1 MLPLLALLIIVIV
14 SLLVVRVGT
23 NALVLTGMSQEAAKF
38 QAASAFFGVGFT
50 TSEAEMVMR
59 HSMRRG
65 VVLKLIIAGNV
76 GLTSAMATLIVT
88 FVANDNSEGS
98 SHLLQAGLTVLGIAS
113 VAFLLNL
120 KIVKKPVDA
129 LMIHY
134 LKSSGVVRAMDYEL
148 LLKVEDGFSVS
159 EVTINDAH
167 PWCGKKL
174 MESRPSDCGVVVLN
188 VRHADGG
195 FTGAPDKDF
204 QLSSGDELMIYG
216 ADLCVRKVANNMSE
230 KEDLE

>member
-59 HSMRRG
+59 HSVRRG

-76 GLTSAMATLIVT
+76 GLTSALATLIVT
-88 FVANDNSEGS
+88 FVTNDNSEGGG
-98 SHLLQAGLTVLGIAS
+98 HLMQVIATVFGIAS

-148 LLKVEDGFSVS
+148 LLKVEEGFSVS
-159 EVTINDAH
+159 EVTISPGH

-174 MESRPSDCGVVVLN
+174 MESRPSDNGVVVLN

-204 QLSSGDELMIYG
+204 LMKSGDELMIYG
-216 ADLCVRKVANNMSE
+216 ADASVRKVANNLSE
-230 KEDLE
+230 DEVQD

>member
-1 MLPLLALLIIVIV
+1 MVPLFALMIIVIV

-23 NALVLTGMSQEAAKF
+23 NALALTGMSQEAAKF

-59 HSMRRG
+59 HSVRRG
-65 VVLKLIIAGNV
+65 VILKLIIAGNV

-88 FVANDNSEGS
+88 FVKNDPTKM
-98 SHLLQAGLTVLGIAS
+98 SHGMQIALTVLGVTAI
-113 VAFLLNL
+113 AFLLNL
-120 KIVKKPVDA
+120 KIIKKPVDA
-129 LMIHY
+129 IMVRS
-134 LKSSGVVRAMDYEL
+134 LKSAGVVKAMDYEL

-159 EVTINDAH
+159 EVTIHEGH

-204 QLSSGDELMIYG
+204 RLHTGDELMIYG
-216 ADLCVRKVANNMSE
+216 ADVSVAKVANKMVDACGE
-230 KEDLE
+230 